1 MLPTLM
7 TGGNQTKSRLY
18 HIHGLHLL
26 SKQLT
31 SCLLLS
37 TTENQAKVVILK
49 SILVLCS
56 KWLKCCGDHESNHA
70 NISSWFSVWLSG
82 LCQHPAK

>member
-1 MLPTLM
+1 MLPALM

-26 SKQLT
+26 SKQDT

-37 TTENQAKVVILK
+37 TTENQAEAVILK
-49 SILVLCS
+49 SIFLSCS
-56 KWLKCCGDHESNHA
+56 KWLKCRKDHGGNHA
-70 NISSWFSVWLSG
+70 NINSGFSVWLSG
-82 LCQHPAK
+82 LCQRLAE